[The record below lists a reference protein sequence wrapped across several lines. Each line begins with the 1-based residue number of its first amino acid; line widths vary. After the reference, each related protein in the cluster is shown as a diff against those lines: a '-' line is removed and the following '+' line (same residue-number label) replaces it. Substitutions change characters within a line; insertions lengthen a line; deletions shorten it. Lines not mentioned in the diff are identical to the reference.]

1 MKRLSLT
8 VKTLIAAALVLSASS
23 CSEKAA
29 ETTTPAAVE
38 TSEAGNAGEAAPKSN
53 ISLNS
58 SLPSSSAK

>member
-38 TSEAGNAGEAAPKSN
+38 LPKRATPGKLHLN
-53 ISLNS
+53 RISATLMPI
-58 SLPSSSAK
+58 L